1 MENCNVVPESEGA
14 VNFLQFNCNIWQQPV
29 DSDAPWWEQFYQF
42 VTRSINSRGQIE
54 GFETP
59 GGIISA
65 AWPFIFG
72 IAGIILFAML
82 LWGSME
88 IMFGAA
94 TPKSAESGKTR
105 ITYAI
110 IGFVILFMVFWIGQI
125 IQQIFGINFGIGPM
139 PTPSTP

>member
-1 MENCNVVPESEGA
+1 MANCVNPTDPEGA
-14 VNFLQFNCNIWQQPV
+14 VNFLEFNCEIFGREEVRTPF
-29 DSDAPWWEQFYQF
+29 PWLDNLLNYARAVETSGE
-42 VTRSINSRGQIE
+42 VE
-54 GFETP
+54 GFSTP
-59 GGIISA
+59 GAIISS

-72 IAGIILFAML
+72 IAGLILFAML

-110 IGFVILFMVFWIGQI
+110 IGFIIIFMVFWIGQI

-139 PTPSTP
+139 PTP